1 MIYSL
6 DEIREHIMPVAEK
19 YHLPAVYVF
28 GSYAR
33 GTAREDSDIDL
44 LVDTEGTDLKSMFSL
59 GALYNDFESV
69 LDKEIDM
76 VTVDTLDQD
85 TQMLSQRIL
94 RANVKKERVV
104 LYVV

>member
-6 DEIREHIMPVAEK
+6 DEIRERIMPVVEK

-44 LVDTEGTDLKSMFSL
+44 LVDTAGTNLRSMFSL
-59 GALYNDFESV
+59 GALYNDLERV

-85 TQMLSQRIL
+85 TQMLSQRIF

-104 LYVV
+104 LYVA